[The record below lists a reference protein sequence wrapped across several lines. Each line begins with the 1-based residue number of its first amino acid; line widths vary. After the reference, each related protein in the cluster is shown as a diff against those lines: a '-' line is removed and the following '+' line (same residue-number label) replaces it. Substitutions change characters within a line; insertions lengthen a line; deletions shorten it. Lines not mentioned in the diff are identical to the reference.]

1 MSFPYPIYCILH
13 IMPSIPLGTQG
24 PHLKVTRRFYEQK
37 KRLLKEVDE
46 DELVLLG
53 LSDEEYTRHSR
64 AHGA

>member
-1 MSFPYPIYCILH
+1 
-13 IMPSIPLGTQG
+13 MPSIPLGTQG